1 MFNKDL
7 QQEMKR
13 RSQAAEDT
21 IWNHYNESNVEVYKD
36 YLESLSVEELEQ
48 LAEKVVK
55 ETA

>member
-1 MFNKDL
+1 MFNKDP

-36 YLESLSVEELEQ
+36 YLESLSLEELEQ

-55 ETA
+55 EA